1 MAPNKQKTAL
11 ITGCSEGG
19 IGHALALEFSRRG
32 VHVFA
37 TARTP
42 SKMAS
47 LETIP
52 NITLL
57 AMDVTSQASIDS
69 AAKAVINADIG
80 AGETLDYLVNNAGGQ
95 VVMPVLD
102 LDMNVARQMYEV
114 NFWGMLAVIKTF
126 APLVIKAKGTIAN
139 LSSIG
144 ASLYIPYLVTYA
156 SSKAAGEVLSEGL
169 RRELAPFGVR
179 VATVIVG
186 GVKTNIHQNSPQH
199 QLPPGSLYTPV
210 AEKISDRATGKDIN
224 VRMDDPHVFAKRLV
238 KDLLDGASGKIYRGN
253 ISSTM
258 GFLAWFL
265 PSWVMD
271 RFAVMGT
278 GLDSLW

>member
-1 MAPNKQKTAL
+1 MMSPIPPICITMTAETLSIDYTNLRDHGSQLTKTAL

-47 LETIP
+47 LEGMP

-57 AMDVTSQASIDS
+57 AMDVTSQASVD
-69 AAKAVINADIG
+69 AAAMVVGNPENKRGG
-80 AGETLDYLVNNAGGQ
+80 ALDFLVNNAGGQ

-102 LDMNVARQMYEV
+102 LDMDVARQIYEV

-126 APLVIKAKGTIAN
+126 APLVIRAKGAIAN

-144 ASLYIPYLVTYA
+144 ASLYMPYLGESRCVTYT
-156 SSKAAGEVLSEGL
+156 SLQFNVCFSKSQRPSAVSWPWHTKQCPI
-169 RRELAPFGVR
+169 RRC
-179 VATVIVG
+179 
-186 GVKTNIHQNSPQH
+186 
-199 QLPPGSLYTPV
+199 
-210 AEKISDRATGKDIN
+210 
-224 VRMDDPHVFAKRLV
+224 
-238 KDLLDGASGKIYRGN
+238 
-253 ISSTM
+253 
-258 GFLAWFL
+258 
-265 PSWVMD
+265 
-271 RFAVMGT
+271 
-278 GLDSLW
+278 

>member
-1 MAPNKQKTAL
+1 MSLNTPKTAL

-47 LETIP
+47 LKDKP

-57 AMDVTSQASIDS
+57 AMDVTSQPS
-69 AAKAVINADIG
+69 INAALTAITTSKVGTDG
-80 AGETLDYLVNNAGGQ
+80 TLDYLVNNAGGQ

-102 LDMNVARQMYEV
+102 LDMEVARQMYEV

-126 APLVIKAKGTIAN
+126 SPLLIKAKGTIAN

-144 ASLYIPYLVTYA
+144 ASLYMPYLGKSARTNQDMRHCTRVPGHQQTFLTFRDGYA
-156 SSKAAGEVLSEGL
+156 LDNGLPVIITLTNMLLSDL
-169 RRELAPFGVR
+169 RKFQSRR
-179 VATVIVG
+179 
-186 GVKTNIHQNSPQH
+186 
-199 QLPPGSLYTPV
+199 
-210 AEKISDRATGKDIN
+210 
-224 VRMDDPHVFAKRLV
+224 
-238 KDLLDGASGKIYRGN
+238 
-253 ISSTM
+253 
-258 GFLAWFL
+258 
-265 PSWVMD
+265 
-271 RFAVMGT
+271 
-278 GLDSLW
+278 